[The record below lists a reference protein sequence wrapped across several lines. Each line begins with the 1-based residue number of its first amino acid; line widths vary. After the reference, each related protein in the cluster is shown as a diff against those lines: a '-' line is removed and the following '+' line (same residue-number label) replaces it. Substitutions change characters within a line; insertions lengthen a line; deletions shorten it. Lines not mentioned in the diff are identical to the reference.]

1 MSKTQLT
8 NNYLKHMSQNPV
20 QHFLIE
26 NFYQTM
32 LNLAQPL
39 DVSSLLD
46 VGCGEGFTLAKFA
59 EKKIGNT
66 FEGIDYSKDAL
77 SIGKKTFPNLT
88 LQHASIYDLP
98 YQSSSFDLV
107 ICTEVLEHLKN
118 PHQAL
123 KEVLRVS
130 KQYILL
136 SVPNEPFFMLANF
149 LRGKNVRSFGND
161 PEHINHWTIFSFQRF
176 IKKQNAEIKT
186 IRLPFPWIIFLL
198 TV

>member
-1 MSKTQLT
+1 
-8 NNYLKHMSQNPV
+8 MSQNPV